1 MVSIM
6 RKVTHLSSVKGEKY
20 VHFLDRHLVN
30 PYGNTVNVVV
40 VGAGGNGTQIL
51 SGLARMNVAL
61 MALGHPGLHVHVFDG
76 DTVSEANVGRQLF
89 AVPDIGLNKATVQV
103 TRINNFFGFQWKS
116 YPRMFTKNSIDD
128 SSQDIPL
135 VISAVDTADARIL
148 IRKQIEGKCL
158 YFLDVGNT
166 KNTGQCV
173 IGTVEPIAQPK
184 RRGRATALDYIPT
197 VTDLYD
203 LKEQEKR
210 SGFQGPS
217 CSIEQALRRQDLF
230 INQQV
235 ATCALRLLWEGF
247 RTGKLEINGYIV
259 NQNSAISERAM
270 PLDPVMWKRMGW
282 ERKVSKTEE
291 YAEKKAA

>member
-1 MVSIM
+1 MG
-6 RKVTHLSSVKGEKY
+6 TLS
-20 VHFLDRHLVN
+20 
-30 PYGNTVNVVV
+30 TVVV

-76 DTVSEANVGRQLF
+76 DTASEANVGRQLF

-128 SSQDIPL
+128 SSLNIPL

-173 IGTVEPIAQPK
+173 LGTVGAHHAAKEKAAT
-184 RRGRATALDYIPT
+184 ATALEYIPT

-203 LKEQEKR
+203 LKEQEKKKR
-210 SGFQGPS
+210 LSRAKLFTRGRPFADR
-217 CSIEQALRRQDLF
+217 IWF

-259 NQNSAISERAM
+259 NQNRHDLRSGPCFGSGH
-270 PLDPVMWKRMGW
+270 V
-282 ERKVSKTEE
+282 
-291 YAEKKAA
+291 EKDGLG